1 MNIFGGGLKRQ
12 FIARPDASKNQ
23 IVFKWPDM
31 SIPMAAQLTV
41 QPDEVALF
49 VREGKV
55 VGVQQPGLVTLE
67 GKNIPFLDVLIDAG
81 TGGNFFRAEIYFV
94 STREFANLPFGGVG
108 LSGNYR
114 PSGYWASDYCSYPVA
129 SMQTPTLAMPA
140 QRTPGIG

>member
-23 IVFKWPDM
+23 IVFKWPDV

-41 QPDEVALF
+41 EPDEVALF

-81 TGGNFFRAEIYFV
+81 FLIRGRNHRIPKTGVTVTFVAEDAGGATGITDDDWFV
-94 STREFANLPFGGVG
+94 TEDLDDTTLVLFA
-108 LSGNYR
+108 
-114 PSGYWASDYCSYPVA
+114 VA
-129 SMQTPTLAMPA
+129 RSPRSHAA
-140 QRTPGIG
+140 